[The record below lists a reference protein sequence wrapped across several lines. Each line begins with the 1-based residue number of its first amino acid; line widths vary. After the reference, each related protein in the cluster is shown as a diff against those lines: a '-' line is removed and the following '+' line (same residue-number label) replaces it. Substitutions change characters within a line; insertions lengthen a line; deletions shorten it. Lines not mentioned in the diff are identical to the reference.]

1 MEGMGLGLDAAGG
14 CEQQGKDGSCLLF
27 ITQSECLPAN
37 WPRPAVTAG
46 AGVGGVAEGNP
57 KPLIFLLPHPL
68 VLV

>member
-37 WPRPAVTAG
+37 SPRPAVTAG

-57 KPLIFLLPHPL
+57 
-68 VLV
+68 